1 MRHYPPSK
9 EQTALFPPFEGL
21 TLSTIE
27 VPHTPAELAAARDDL
42 LAQAFV
48 GFDTESKPVFRV
60 GEVPSGPHVVQLAT
74 LQRGYIFQL
83 NNAAACATVG
93 ELLANAGLVKVGFGL
108 QSDRA
113 DIRRNLGVELASVFD
128 LDVIFRRHGYSATLG
143 AKSAIALILR
153 QRFSKSKRVSTSNW
167 ASNKLQDTQLLYA
180 ANDAYAAIKVF
191 TALKLSPA
199 ELRQYGLVRAPH

>member
-9 EQTALFPPFEGL
+9 EQSALFPPFAGL
-21 TLSTIE
+21 DLSAIV
-27 VPHTPAELAAARDDL
+27 VPQTAAELVAACDDL
-42 LAQAFV
+42 LAQSFV

-83 NNAAACATVG
+83 SNAAARAAAG
-93 ELLANAGLVKVGFGL
+93 ELLANAALIKVGFGL

-113 DIRRNLGVELASVFD
+113 DIRRNLGVELAGVFD
-128 LDVIFRRHGYSATLG
+128 LDVVFRLHGYSATLG

-167 ASNKLQDTQLLYA
+167 ASARLQDNQLLYA
-180 ANDAYAAIKVF
+180 ANDAYAAIQVF

-199 ELRQYGLVRAPH
+199 ELRQYGVTTAQK

>member
-9 EQTALFPPFEGL
+9 EQAALFPPFAGL
-21 TLSTIE
+21 ELSAIV
-27 VPHTPAELAAARDDL
+27 VPQTAAELAVARADL
-42 LAQAFV
+42 LAQRFV

-74 LQRGYIFQL
+74 MQRGYIFQL
-83 NNAAACATVG
+83 SNAAACATVG
-93 ELLANAGLVKVGFGL
+93 ELLSNQDLVKVGFGL

-113 DIRRNLGVELASVFD
+113 DIRRNLGVELAAVFD

-143 AKSAIALILR
+143 AKSAVALILR

-167 ASNKLQDTQLLYA
+167 ASAKLQDNQLLYA
-180 ANDAYAAIKVF
+180 ANDAYAAIQIF
-191 TALKLSPA
+191 NALKLSTA
-199 ELRQYGLVRAPH
+199 ELRQYGLWRDPA